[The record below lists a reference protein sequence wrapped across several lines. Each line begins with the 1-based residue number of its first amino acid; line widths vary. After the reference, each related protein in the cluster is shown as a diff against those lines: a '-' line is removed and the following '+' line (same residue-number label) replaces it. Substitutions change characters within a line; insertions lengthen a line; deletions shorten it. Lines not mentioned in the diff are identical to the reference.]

1 MMKGKAI
8 DMNSRQDQVS
18 CFTIIPNLRVSIL
31 EQADEGIKEFD
42 RINWEV
48 HVAVIESEEILRD
61 FCLRRVGTAC
71 DDMLDKL
78 SGIHVEGD
86 NKLVYLVHLYVLLQV
101 LVAGR
106 VQIISDDL
114 DLLLDS
120 SFYCQWADSAEHVA
134 QHITFLK
141 DFINHA
147 VPLAAQ
153 FGAPIDT
160 TNIHLELDLV
170 FQDY

>member
-1 MMKGKAI
+1 MEMDKVFVRECRILHRNPHPLNKISLSFIFLMMKGKAI

-31 EQADEGIKEFD
+31 EKADEGIKEFD
-42 RINWEV
+42 RVNWEV

-78 SGIHVEGD
+78 SGIRVEGD
-86 NKLVYLVHLYVLLQV
+86 NKLFDLVHLYILLQV

-106 VQIISDDL
+106 V
-114 DLLLDS
+114 
-120 SFYCQWADSAEHVA
+120 
-134 QHITFLK
+134 
-141 DFINHA
+141 
-147 VPLAAQ
+147 
-153 FGAPIDT
+153 
-160 TNIHLELDLV
+160 
-170 FQDY
+170 